1 MSTDRRWT
9 YALQRGASE
18 AWVAIE
24 GDVVRSSQPDRKP
37 DPRACSLVECF
48 EQGAFFDARDERVR
62 AELVA
67 EISRRIDPASLARPI
82 DRDRLA
88 YARAFDGGRVAKE
101 RFAYVLLRDDGSVRE
116 AFSWLV
122 DASGVCVRRLD
133 GEPDEAHVLA
143 DECFVSGPPTHSAPA
158 WHRAALRAKLASAQ
172 KGERALGLDR
182 AAPLVRYAAIERRDW
197 SWDQRSDGESF
208 AGTFS
213 GFVMVGYQ
221 YGHDYGTSSLVPEN
235 VLRPSW
241 RTRISLHVPSHVL
254 EAIRHALE
262 AAGVESLAAP
272 EPTPEACVAAYR
284 AMAPRIKT
292 SALWARSE
300 ELEFDGFGA
309 VATERQWQQSAAM
322 GLFASL
328 CPEKVTSAEREIP
341 SAERLYEFA
350 SDAIWLSTD
359 GAAIVRASHCFGAWS
374 GGIDEWWHVAPSP
387 RARVAFAIG
396 TDYTQ
401 NALKVVLGA
410 DDDAEFAAL
419 RAHVVAYFTVMGLAE
434 RAR

>member
-1 MSTDRRWT
+1 MRGG
-9 YALQRGASE
+9 RGASE

-24 GDVVRSSQPDRKP
+24 GGVVRSSQPDRKP

-67 EISRRIDPASLARPI
+67 DIARRIEPAQLAHAI

-88 YARAFDGGRVAKE
+88 FARAFDGGRVTKE

-116 AFSWLV
+116 AFGWLV

-133 GEPDEAHVLA
+133 GEPDAAHVLA

-172 KGERALGLDR
+172 QGAHALALDR
-182 AAPLVRYAAIERRDW
+182 ASPLVRYNAIERRDW
-197 SWDQRSDGESF
+197 SWEQRSDGESF
-208 AGTFS
+208 AGTTT
-213 GFVMVGYQ
+213 GYVMVGYQ

-254 EAIRHALE
+254 EAIRATLV
-262 AAGVESLAAP
+262 AAGVESIATNEPYAP
-272 EPTPEACVAAYR
+272 SPEACVAAYR
-284 AMAPRIKT
+284 AMAPRMNH
-292 SALWARSE
+292 SASWARSE
-300 ELEFDGFGA
+300 TIEFDGFGA

-328 CPEKVTSAEREIP
+328 CPEKVTSAEHAIP
-341 SAERLYEFA
+341 SAERLYGFA

-374 GGIDEWWHVAPSP
+374 GGIDEWWHVAPSS

-419 RAHVVAYFTVMGLAE
+419 RAHVAAYFTVMGLAE